1 MSRELYL
8 PPPPGGVFQEAVIF
22 VCKLNFFVFLF
33 QEPITMCPSPKR
45 KLFSPSATGCVRF
58 LQKDFNVFIQ
68 ISHIINEYK
77 GVVCGMQGKALD
89 KEKGDGDSRLT
100 STK

>member
-1 MSRELYL
+1 MSRELPL
-8 PPPPGGVFQEAVIF
+8 PLHPGGVFQEAVIF
-22 VCKLNFFVFLF
+22 VCKLNLFAFLF
-33 QEPITMCPSPKR
+33 QEPITMRPSPKR
-45 KLFSPSATGCVRF
+45 KLFSLSATGCVKF

-77 GVVCGMQGKALD
+77 VVVCGMQGKALD
-89 KEKGDGDSRLT
+89 QEQGDGDSRLT